1 MYAVENLVADRW
13 FYIEAVASLTG
24 QLIAI
29 CSMVL
34 SDKHTHSH
42 DWDYMDGEIRGH
54 CLEIS
59 LMIIVQVR
67 VKATVDSV

>member
-29 CSMVL
+29 CSMVV
-34 SDKHTHSH
+34 SDKHSYSLE
-42 DWDYMDGEIRGH
+42 WDYMDGDICRC

-59 LMIIVQVR
+59 LMIIVR
-67 VKATVDSV
+67 